1 MAHCHGLLQDPKTAL
16 ENYRRSAAIRE
27 TIAAGSPIVQSRL
40 AGTYGYM
47 AGILDNLGDFTQ
59 AVMLQRKA
67 LEISKE
73 LSAAD
78 PTNATNREFLDEAY
92 YLTGF
97 YLERAGNYAQA
108 LVNYRHA
115 LADLQALA
123 SADPE
128 EVRTKEYVARC
139 YTSIG
144 IVLVQQG
151 NIPQGLQSILKALSL
166 FQELPPVEITTQF
179 VADVYDAIDSR
190 ILGRRRSPVFPSL
203 QESRTGSKRVLL
215 TRSAST
221 CGWNPKT
228 AAGSRHSTLANR
240 IESGTNWRNA
250 TPLWP
255 NPVGQLTESILT
267 WLRQKSSSCFGKEVS
282 SSASGC
288 SKCASLPF
296 RTMQRTGV
304 AHMPT
309 R

>member
-144 IVLVQQG
+144 IVLIQQG

-179 VADVYDAIDSR
+179 VADVYDAMGFAYSR
-190 ILGRRRSPVFPSL
+190 QAAKPGLSFAARIANWKQARAAYQKCLDMWMESKNRGGLTAFNVGEPDRIRNELAKCDAALAKPS
-203 QESRTGSKRVLL
+203 G
-215 TRSAST
+215 
-221 CGWNPKT
+221 
-228 AAGSRHSTLANR
+228 
-240 IESGTNWRNA
+240 
-250 TPLWP
+250 
-255 NPVGQLTESILT
+255 
-267 WLRQKSSSCFGKEVS
+267 
-282 SSASGC
+282 
-288 SKCASLPF
+288 
-296 RTMQRTGV
+296 
-304 AHMPT
+304 PT
-309 R
+309 H